1 MASATLTAW
10 IKMPSFLKK
19 ILKLRGRRQEDESRS
34 RMLSDSSM
42 LSCRVNQLTSE
53 GTEAGSTTPS
63 TLPKDQ
69 ALLIEPKVRAK
80 EKSQH
85 RRPKI
90 IDQVRRVESLGEQ
103 ASQRQK
109 HMLETLINKIYTGPL
124 GEELVQT
131 LYLRIWTMEETPES
145 LKILQMREDIRDQVL
160 KMKTERWLRTLIRG
174 EKTKLKDFQKR
185 YEEVHPYLMK
195 EKVEQVIMEEAWS
208 LAAHI
213 VQE

>member
-1 MASATLTAW
+1 M
-10 IKMPSFLKK
+10 
-19 ILKLRGRRQEDESRS
+19 
-34 RMLSDSSM
+34 
-42 LSCRVNQLTSE
+42 NH
-53 GTEAGSTTPS
+53 
-63 TLPKDQ
+63 
-69 ALLIEPKVRAK
+69 KV
-80 EKSQH
+80 H
-85 RRPKI
+85 HHHHHH
-90 IDQVRRVESLGEQ
+90 
-103 ASQRQK
+103 

-131 LYLRIWTMEETPES
+131 LYLRIWAMEETPES

>member
-1 MASATLTAW
+1 MDQDA
-10 IKMPSFLKK
+10 F
-19 ILKLRGRRQEDESRS
+19 ILKEDSEVEREAPGGRES
-34 RMLSDSSM
+34 LSDVIGFLDAVLSSEPTDIGGDRSW
-42 LSCRVNQLTSE
+42 LHNTINTPQ
-53 GTEAGSTTPS
+53 GPGS
-63 TLPKDQ
+63 
-69 ALLIEPKVRAK
+69 AHRAKVRAK

-131 LYLRIWTMEETPES
+131 LYLRIWAMEETPES